1 MREFIYFSSKAKT
14 TGNFG
19 DDLMKAGRMD
29 IVCQI
34 VIMAFFLS
42 HQLRRNV
49 KLHLIFNGP
58 PDAPKHIEM
67 FPGNK
72 LIENFEK
79 SENSKFSKNNFVY
92 GTKLSDED
100 SKSDISKKDVAGLIK
115 KILYKYKPGIKNEV
129 MPGYFIEKKG
139 FSNVVNE
146 MLDEREEIF
155 LLDKKGEDIRKIE
168 IGKNPVFILG
178 DHEGI
183 PKDEMRKLKRMDIK
197 KVSVGDEIY
206 FASQTMTIVQNELD
220 RRGIE

>member
-29 IVCQI
+29 IACQI

-72 LIENFEK
+72 L
-79 SENSKFSKNNFVY
+79 
-92 GTKLSDED
+92 DED
-100 SKSDISKKDVAGLIK
+100 SESDISKKDVAGLIK
-115 KILYKYKPGIKNEV
+115 KILYKYRPGIKNEV
-129 MPGYFIEKKG
+129 MSGYFIEKKS

-146 MLDEREEIF
+146 MLDEGKEIF
-155 LLDKKGEDIRKIE
+155 LLDKKGEDIREVK

-178 DHEGI
+178 DHDGI
-183 PKDEMRKLKRMDIK
+183 PKDEMKKLKRMDIK
-197 KVSVGDEIY
+197 KVSIGNEMY